1 MIRLAVLGDPVE
13 HSRSPE
19 IHQSFAD
26 QCGVSIDYRKIRPER
41 FEDTV
46 SDLVLSGVRG
56 FNCTV
61 PFKELVVARCDTLS
75 EVAQDTGAVNT
86 VVIDDGK
93 LHGDNTDGEGLLRDL
108 VANLGWLLR
117 DRRILLL
124 GAGGAA
130 RGVLPSLLSAQPA
143 CVHITNRTL
152 PRATDLVSS
161 QVEQSS
167 VVAALDSDALEDAYD
182 LVINATSAG
191 LSGAVP
197 DLPGRVISS
206 GTHAYDM
213 VYGVGTTAFNAWASE
228 AGARVCADGL
238 GMLVEQAAVAF
249 YLWTGQSPETAVVIG
264 RIRDGLR

>member
-19 IHQSFAD
+19 IHQAFAD
-26 QCGVSIDYRKIRPER
+26 QCGVSIEYRKIRPER

-46 SDLVLSGVRG
+46 LDLVASGARG

-61 PFKELVVARCDTLS
+61 PFKEVAVARCDTLS
-75 EVAQDTGAVNT
+75 DIARDTGAVNT
-86 VVIDDGK
+86 VVIDGGQ

-108 VANLGWLLR
+108 RANLGWLLR
-117 DRRILLL
+117 DRRILLV

-152 PRATDLVSS
+152 SRATDLVSER
-161 QVEQSS
+161 VNASS
-167 VVAALDSDALEDAYD
+167 NVAALAPDALEDAYD

-197 DLPGRVISS
+197 DLPASVVAA
-206 GTHAYDM
+206 GTHVYDM
-213 VYGVGTTAFNAWASE
+213 VYGDGMTAFNAWATD

-249 YLWTGQSPETAVVIG
+249 YLWTGQSPETTAVVQ
-264 RIRDGLR
+264 RVRAGLR